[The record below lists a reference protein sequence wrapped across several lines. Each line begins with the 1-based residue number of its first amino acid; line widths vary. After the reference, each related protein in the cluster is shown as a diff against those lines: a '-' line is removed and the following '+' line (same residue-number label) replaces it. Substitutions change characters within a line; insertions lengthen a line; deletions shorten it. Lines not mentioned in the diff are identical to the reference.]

1 MISATTMQF
10 GNVFDTS
17 NPAQHVNVVFD
28 NGRKMVSLSLDNSGG
43 SMSSLARS
51 DIRLLVSDPLEG
63 GVEDV
68 TSQVFGGKEASIVRG
83 TIENM
88 DTAMKWLRMTTWGF
102 RDER

>member
-10 GNVFDTS
+10 GNVFDQS

-43 SMSSLARS
+43 NMTTCSRT
-51 DIRLLVSDPLEG
+51 DIRLLVTDPLEG
-63 GVEDV
+63 DVEDV
-68 TSQVFGGKEASIVRG
+68 TSQVFGGEEASIVRG